1 MRYVLLKENNIRQ
14 ILKLNQT
21 HKLILP
27 SLGFKVDVLD
37 LTMEDHAEYEVSLEN
52 EIMPAIEYIQRGMEQ
67 GVGTLVICTAG
78 QSRSATI
85 CIAYLMHR
93 HKLSYK

>member
-1 MRYVLLKENNIRQ
+1 MRYMLLKQNNIRQ

-21 HKLILP
+21 HRLVLP

-37 LTMEDHAEYEVSLEN
+37 LTLEDHAEYEVSLDK
-52 EIMPAIEYIQRGMEQ
+52 EIMPAIEYIRRGMEK

-85 CIAYLMHR
+85 CIAYLMHQ
-93 HKLSYK
+93 HKLSYE